1 MQGRL
6 RKQDLKVV
14 VDTECA
20 HCSRPMKIEIDSN
33 LNVRPA
39 GEGCA
44 PMIFIP
50 RVDLVNIRE
59 KSIIDAF

>member
-1 MQGRL
+1 M
-6 RKQDLKVV
+6 

-20 HCSRPMKIEIDSN
+20 HCSRPMKIEIDSD

-39 GEGCA
+39 GEGCE

-50 RVDLVNIRE
+50 QVDLVNTRE